1 MARLTKTN
9 KFVGTWCHEDS
20 VIEYSISVQGDPLTV
35 TGIDINDGEE
45 LRITDVQ
52 FDGSELR
59 FTSLCPSTSYL
70 LRHTLRPARGT
81 NQIEHEYTRT
91 ENWRRPKPRAKKDL

>member
-1 MARLTKTN
+1 MEHLTKTN
-9 KFVGTWCHEDS
+9 KFVGTWRHEDS
-20 VIEYSISVQGDPLTV
+20 VVEYSISVQGDPLTV
-35 TGIDINDGEE
+35 TGNDINDGEE

-59 FTSLCPSTSYL
+59 FTSLCPSTSYR
-70 LRHTLRPARGT
+70 LRHILRPARGS

-91 ENWRRPKPRAKKDL
+91 EKWHRAKLTK